1 MPQVMYGQQPMP
13 LDNGGY
19 VLRTNE
25 VFTALSNMIISQ
37 EVFADNLKGTYSSLV
52 DKAKVDGS
60 LYGDTKLYYAT
71 DVLET
76 EEWGANVDPTNLLQK
91 HRPNDP
97 KVQAIYLDKFR
108 QISLTLDDYL
118 SKRAWSTEG
127 AFSQFQ
133 SVMQG
138 WIRETKRVYEA
149 TTYNAFI
156 GTDPSSASQKVE
168 VNLATIEA
176 DASLN
181 TEEKSRQEAGQIAQR
196 IADLFIDLKD
206 VSRDFNDYGFMRSYN
221 DDDLVIVWNSKWVNK
236 IRKIDLPT
244 IFHNEGLI
252 GKFAEEVLPARYFG
266 TINATTTVGLN
277 TRALEEMKIG
287 DNHYF
292 AGDKIASGET
302 IVANSTYNVDDNII
316 CKIMHKRSVPFMS
329 AFEVGTSFFNPKTLD
344 TNYYLTWGH
353 NTLEHLLDKPFITVT
368 AKVSE

>member
-1 MPQVMYGQQPMP
+1 MPQVMNQAGV
-13 LDNGGY
+13 GY
-19 VLRTNE
+19 TLNTNE
-25 VFTALSNMIISQ
+25 VFTAISNMIISQ

-76 EEWGANVDPTNLLQK
+76 KEWGADAEATNLLALN
-91 HRPNDP
+91 RPADP

-118 SKRAWSTEG
+118 SKRMWASEG

-149 TTYNAFI
+149 TTYNTFI
-156 GTDPSSASQKVE
+156 GTNVSVTASQNIE
-168 VNLATIEA
+168 VDLSAIEA

-181 TEEKSRQEAGQIAQR
+181 TEEKSRQEAGKIAQS
-196 IADLFIDLKD
+196 IADLFIELKD
-206 VSRDFNDYGFMRSYN
+206 VSRDFNDYGYMRSY
-221 DDDLVIVWNSKWVNK
+221 DDSDLVIVWNSKWVNK

-252 GKFAEEVLPARYFG
+252 SKFAEEVLPARYFG
-266 TINATTTVGLN
+266 AVSSATTSVAGA
-277 TRALEEMKIG
+277 RALEELKI
-287 DNHYF
+287 NTAHYF
-292 AGDKIASGET
+292 AGDV
-302 IVANSTYNVDDNII
+302 VATGSTVVAGSTYVEDDDII
-316 CKIMHKRSVPFMS
+316 CKVMHKRSVPFMS
-329 AFEVGTSFFNPKTLD
+329 AFEVGTSFFNPKSLT

-353 NTLEHLLDKPFITVT
+353 NTLEHLLDKPFITIK
-368 AKVSE
+368 AKLSA